1 MFKDEVLAEYVRDGV
16 VESEHRGFL
25 AALNADGSIFKTLG
39 DVETKIFPRST
50 VKCAQASA
58 MVRSGLDLEPRLL
71 ALAQS
76 SHSGGEIHMDGAR
89 EILASVGLSESALQC
104 ALDRPLGDA
113 ERRAWGEKAPTQI
126 AMNCSGKHAAMLATC
141 VKNGWPIESYLDASH
156 PLQLAIKAEL
166 EELAGEEITLTSTDG
181 CGAPLFLLS
190 LIGLARAVHE
200 ITISTDPVHQR
211 VMSAARA
218 FPEMVGGVGRHN
230 TEMMQRVPG
239 LFMKDGA
246 EAVNVCSLS
255 DGRTFVFKVSDG
267 SLRAFRTIVHA
278 CLQDFG
284 IDTALTPEKVMGGPR
299 VIGTIRATIAARV
312 NK

>member
-1 MFKDEVLAEYVRDGV
+1 MFNDAVLAEYVRDGV

-25 AALNADGSIFKTLG
+25 VALNADGSIFKSLG

-58 MVRSGLDLEPRLL
+58 MVRNGLDLEPRLL

-76 SHSGGEIHMDGAR
+76 SHSGADIHMDSAR

-113 ERRAWGEKAPTQI
+113 ERRAWGEKPPTQI

-141 VKNGWPIESYLDASH
+141 VKNGWPIETYLEQSH
-156 PLQLAIKAEL
+156 PLQIAIKAEL
-166 EELAGEEITLTSTDG
+166 EELAGETISLTSTDG

-190 LIGLARAVHE
+190 LIGLARAVRA
-200 ITISTDPVHQR
+200 ITISNDPVHQS
-211 VMSAARA
+211 VMSAARG
-218 FPEMVGGVGRHN
+218 FPEMVGGIGRHN
-230 TEMMQRVPG
+230 TEMMQQVPG

-246 EAVNVCSLS
+246 EAVNVCSLA

-278 CLQDFG
+278 CLKDFG
-284 IDTALTPEKVMGGPR
+284 IDTPLTLEKVMGGPR
-299 VIGTIRATIAARV
+299 VIGTIRATI
-312 NK
+312 

>member
-1 MFKDEVLAEYVRDGV
+1 MFNDAVLAEYVRDGV

-25 AALNADGSIFKTLG
+25 VALNADGSIFKSLG

-76 SHSGGEIHMDGAR
+76 SHSGGEMHMDGAR
-89 EILASVGLSESALQC
+89 EILASVGLSESAVQC
-104 ALDRPLGDA
+104 AQDRPLGDA
-113 ERRAWGEKAPTQI
+113 ERRAWGEKPPTQI

-141 VKNGWPIESYLDASH
+141 VKNGWPIETYLEQSH

-166 EELAGEEITLTSTDG
+166 EELAGETISLTSTDG

-190 LIGLARAVHE
+190 LIGLARAVRA
-200 ITISTDPVHQR
+200 ITISTDPVHHS
-211 VMSAARA
+211 VLSAARA
-218 FPEMVGGVGRHN
+218 FPEMVGGIGRHN
-230 TEMMQRVPG
+230 TEMMQQVPG

-246 EAVNVCSLS
+246 EAVNVCSLA

-278 CLQDFG
+278 CLKDFG
-284 IDTALTPEKVMGGPR
+284 IDTPLTLEKVMGGPR
-299 VIGTIRATIAARV
+299 VIGTIRATI
-312 NK
+312 

>member
-1 MFKDEVLAEYVRDGV
+1 MFNDAVLAEYVRDGV

-25 AALNADGSIFKTLG
+25 AALNADGSIFKSLG

-76 SHSGGEIHMDGAR
+76 SHSGGQMHLDGAR
-89 EILASVGLSESALQC
+89 EILASVGLAESALQC

-113 ERRAWGEKAPTQI
+113 ERRTWGEKPPTQI

-141 VKNGWPIESYLDASH
+141 VKNGWPIESYLEASH

-166 EELAGEEITLTSTDG
+166 EELAGETISLTSTDG

-190 LIGLARAVHE
+190 LIGLARAVRE
-200 ITISTDPVHQR
+200 ITISTDPVHQS

-218 FPEMVGGVGRHN
+218 FPEMVGGIGRHN
-230 TEMMQRVPG
+230 TEMMQQVPG

-246 EAVNVCSLS
+246 EAVNVCSLA
-255 DGRTFVFKVSDG
+255 DGRTFAFKVSDG

-278 CLQDFG
+278 CLKDFG
-284 IDTALTPEKVMGGPR
+284 IDTPLTLEKVMGGPR
-299 VIGTIRATIAARV
+299 VIGTIRATI
-312 NK
+312 

>member
-1 MFKDEVLAEYVRDGV
+1 MFNDAVLAEYVRDGV
-16 VESEHRGFL
+16 VESEHRGCL
-25 AALNADGSIFKTLG
+25 VALNADGSIFKSLG

-76 SHSGGEIHMDGAR
+76 SHSGGEMHLDGAR

-113 ERRAWGEKAPTQI
+113 ERRAWGEKPPTQI

-141 VKNGWPIESYLDASH
+141 VKNGWPTETYLEQSH

-166 EELAGEEITLTSTDG
+166 EKLAGETISLTSTDG

-190 LIGLARAVHE
+190 LIGLARAVRA
-200 ITISTDPVHQR
+200 ITISTDPVHQS

-230 TEMMQRVPG
+230 TEMMQQVPG

-246 EAVNVCSLS
+246 EAVNVCSLA

-278 CLQDFG
+278 CLKDFG
-284 IDTALTPEKVMGGPR
+284 IDTPLTLEKVMGGPR
-299 VIGTIRATIAARV
+299 VIGTIRATI
-312 NK
+312 

>member
-1 MFKDEVLAEYVRDGV
+1 MFNDAVLAEYVRDGV

-25 AALNADGSIFKTLG
+25 AALNADGSIFKSLG

-58 MVRSGLDLEPRLL
+58 MVRNGLDLEPRLL

-76 SHSGGEIHMDGAR
+76 SHSGAQMHLDGAR
-89 EILASVGLSESALQC
+89 EILASVGLAESALQC

-113 ERRAWGEKAPTQI
+113 ERRAWGENPPTQI

-141 VKNGWPIESYLDASH
+141 VKNGWPIETYLDANH
-156 PLQLAIKAEL
+156 PLQLVIKSEL
-166 EELAGEEITLTSTDG
+166 EELAGEKITSTSTDG

-190 LIGLARAVHE
+190 LIGLARAIRA
-200 ITISTDPVHQR
+200 ITISTDPVHQS
-211 VMSAARA
+211 VMNAARA

-230 TEMMQRVPG
+230 TEMMQQVPG

-246 EAVNVCSLS
+246 EAVNVCSLA

-278 CLQDFG
+278 CLKDFG

-299 VIGTIRATIAARV
+299 VIGTIRATI
-312 NK
+312 

>member
-1 MFKDEVLAEYVRDGV
+1 MFVDAVLAKYVRDGV

-25 AALNADGSIFKTLG
+25 AALNADGSIFKSLG

-58 MVRSGLDLEPRLL
+58 MVRSGLNLEPRLL

-76 SHSGGEIHMDGAR
+76 SHSGAQMHMDGAR
-89 EILASVGLSESALQC
+89 EILASVGLAESALQC

-113 ERRAWGEKAPTQI
+113 ERRTWGEKPPTQI

-141 VKNGWPIESYLDASH
+141 VKNGWPIETYLEASH

-166 EELAGEEITLTSTDG
+166 EELAGEVITLTSTDG

-200 ITISTDPVHQR
+200 ITISTDPVHQS
-211 VMSAARA
+211 VMNAARA

-230 TEMMQRVPG
+230 TEMMQQVPG

-246 EAVNVCSLS
+246 EAVNVCSLA

-278 CLQDFG
+278 CLKDFG

-299 VIGTIRATIAARV
+299 VIGTIRATI
-312 NK
+312 

>member
-1 MFKDEVLAEYVRDGV
+1 MFNDAVLAEYVRDGV

-25 AALNADGSIFKTLG
+25 AALNADGSIFKSLG

-76 SHSGGEIHMDGAR
+76 SHSGGQMHLDGAR
-89 EILASVGLSESALQC
+89 EILASVGLAESALQC

-113 ERRAWGEKAPTQI
+113 ERRTWGEKPPTQI

-141 VKNGWPIESYLDASH
+141 VKNGWPIETYLEQSH

-166 EELAGEEITLTSTDG
+166 EDLAGETISLTSTDG

-190 LIGLARAVHE
+190 LIGLARAVRA
-200 ITISTDPVHQR
+200 ITISTDPVHQS

-230 TEMMQRVPG
+230 TEMMQQVPG

-246 EAVNVCSLS
+246 EAVNVCSLA

-278 CLQDFG
+278 CLKDFG
-284 IDTALTPEKVMGGPR
+284 IDTPLTLEKVMGGPR
-299 VIGTIRATIAARV
+299 VIGTIRATI
-312 NK
+312 

>member
-1 MFKDEVLAEYVRDGV
+1 MFNDAVLAEYVRDGV

-25 AALNADGSIFKTLG
+25 AALNADGSIFKSLG

-76 SHSGGEIHMDGAR
+76 SHSGGEMHLDGAR
-89 EILASVGLSESALQC
+89 EILESVGLSESALQC

-113 ERRAWGEKAPTQI
+113 ERRAWGEKPPTQI

-141 VKNGWPIESYLDASH
+141 VKNGWPIETYLEQSH

-166 EELAGEEITLTSTDG
+166 EKLAGEKITLTSTDG

-190 LIGLARAVHE
+190 LIGLARAVRA
-200 ITISTDPVHQR
+200 ITISTDPVHQS

-230 TEMMQRVPG
+230 TEMMQQVPG

-246 EAVNVCSLS
+246 EAVNVCSLA

-278 CLQDFG
+278 CLKDFG
-284 IDTALTPEKVMGGPR
+284 IDTPLTLEKVMGGPR
-299 VIGTIRATIAARV
+299 VIGTIRATI
-312 NK
+312 

>member
-1 MFKDEVLAEYVRDGV
+1 MFNDAVLAEYVRDGV

-25 AALNADGSIFKTLG
+25 AALNADGSTLKTLG

-58 MVRSGLDLEPRLL
+58 MVRNGLDLEPRLL

-76 SHSGGEIHMDGAR
+76 SHSGAQMHLDGAR
-89 EILASVGLSESALQC
+89 EILASVGLAESALQC

-113 ERRAWGEKAPTQI
+113 ERRAWGENPPTQI

-141 VKNGWPIESYLDASH
+141 VKNGWPIETYLDANH
-156 PLQLAIKAEL
+156 PLQLAIKEEL
-166 EELAGEEITLTSTDG
+166 ENLAGEKITLTSTDG

-190 LIGLARAVHE
+190 LIGLARAVRA
-200 ITISTDPVHQR
+200 ITISTDPVHQS
-211 VMSAARA
+211 VMNAARA

-230 TEMMQRVPG
+230 TDMMQQVPG

-246 EAVNVCSLS
+246 EAVNVSSLA

-278 CLQDFG
+278 CLKDFG

-299 VIGTIRATIAARV
+299 VIGTIRATI
-312 NK
+312 

>member
-1 MFKDEVLAEYVRDGV
+1 MFNDAVLAEYVRDGV

-25 AALNADGSIFKTLG
+25 AALNADGSIFKSLG

-76 SHSGGEIHMDGAR
+76 SHSGGQMHLDGAR
-89 EILASVGLSESALQC
+89 EILASVGLAESALQC

-113 ERRAWGEKAPTQI
+113 ERRTWGEKPPTQI

-141 VKNGWPIESYLDASH
+141 VKNGWPIESYLEASH

-166 EELAGEEITLTSTDG
+166 EELAGETISLTSTDG

-190 LIGLARAVHE
+190 LIGLARAVRE
-200 ITISTDPVHQR
+200 ITISTDPVHQS

-218 FPEMVGGVGRHN
+218 FPEMVGGIGRHN
-230 TEMMQRVPG
+230 TEMMQQVPG

-246 EAVNVCSLS
+246 EAVNICSLA
-255 DGRTFVFKVSDG
+255 DGRTFAFKVSDG

-278 CLQDFG
+278 CLKDFG
-284 IDTALTPEKVMGGPR
+284 IDTPLTLEKVMGGPR
-299 VIGTIRATIAARV
+299 VIGTIRATI
-312 NK
+312 